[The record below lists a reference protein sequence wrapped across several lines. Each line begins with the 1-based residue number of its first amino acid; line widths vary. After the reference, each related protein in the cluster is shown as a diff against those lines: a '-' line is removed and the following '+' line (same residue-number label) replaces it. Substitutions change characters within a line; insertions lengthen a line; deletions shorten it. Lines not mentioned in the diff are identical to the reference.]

1 MNSFLSRRRLLQGAL
16 VATGS
21 GILTACGGSN
31 SSVQNQKNS
40 NKPNTESRPT
50 VNSTVNRPQTQ
61 PVVRHVQASS
71 QNTMRLFASSGFAE
85 DANRIQTGLDRLF
98 AAGFAITNHNAAYRR
113 YQRFAGS
120 DAERIN
126 DFQDVATGRV
136 PTPKVLMGVRGGYGA
151 ARILANVDWA
161 SLGARMR
168 EAQTLLFGFSDVTA
182 IQMALLAQGAMPS
195 FVGPM
200 LYSEFGKPSPD
211 SYTMDN
217 FTQNTTNNQTTVFVT
232 EFQSRN
238 VRNVDGILWGGNLS
252 VLASL
257 VGTPF
262 MPRIQGGILFLE
274 DVAEQPYRIE
284 RMLYTLH
291 LAGILKQ
298 QQAIVLGDFRMG
310 NIRDTYDSSFNLA
323 AVAQNISRA
332 ANIPVYTG
340 FPFGHV
346 AQKTTFPLGAKAS
359 LRGTGGGYSITFS
372 GYPTLN
378 PNALNLAAL
387 KPMQEFNFID
397 NSNLNFNTDSEF

>member
-1 MNSFLSRRRLLQGAL
+1 MINEFFFITPPFVARR
-16 VATGS
+16 
-21 GILTACGGSN
+21 IGGDWKWYFDCVWWQQPI
-31 SSVQNQKNS
+31 SSKSKNS

-50 VNSTVNRPQTQ
+50 VNSTVNRPETQ

-161 SLGARMR
+161 SLGARMC

-217 FTQNTTNNQTTVFVT
+217 FTQ
-232 EFQSRN
+232 
-238 VRNVDGILWGGNLS
+238 
-252 VLASL
+252 
-257 VGTPF
+257 
-262 MPRIQGGILFLE
+262 
-274 DVAEQPYRIE
+274 
-284 RMLYTLH
+284 
-291 LAGILKQ
+291 
-298 QQAIVLGDFRMG
+298 
-310 NIRDTYDSSFNLA
+310 
-323 AVAQNISRA
+323 
-332 ANIPVYTG
+332 IP
-340 FPFGHV
+340 
-346 AQKTTFPLGAKAS
+346 QIIKPLC
-359 LRGTGGGYSITFS
+359 L
-372 GYPTLN
+372 
-378 PNALNLAAL
+378 
-387 KPMQEFNFID
+387 
-397 NSNLNFNTDSEF
+397 

>member
-168 EAQTLLFGFSDVTA
+168 EAQT
-182 IQMALLAQGAMPS
+182 
-195 FVGPM
+195 
-200 LYSEFGKPSPD
+200 
-211 SYTMDN
+211 
-217 FTQNTTNNQTTVFVT
+217 
-232 EFQSRN
+232 
-238 VRNVDGILWGGNLS
+238 
-252 VLASL
+252 
-257 VGTPF
+257 
-262 MPRIQGGILFLE
+262 
-274 DVAEQPYRIE
+274 
-284 RMLYTLH
+284 
-291 LAGILKQ
+291 
-298 QQAIVLGDFRMG
+298 
-310 NIRDTYDSSFNLA
+310 
-323 AVAQNISRA
+323 
-332 ANIPVYTG
+332 
-340 FPFGHV
+340 
-346 AQKTTFPLGAKAS
+346 
-359 LRGTGGGYSITFS
+359 
-372 GYPTLN
+372 
-378 PNALNLAAL
+378 
-387 KPMQEFNFID
+387 
-397 NSNLNFNTDSEF
+397 